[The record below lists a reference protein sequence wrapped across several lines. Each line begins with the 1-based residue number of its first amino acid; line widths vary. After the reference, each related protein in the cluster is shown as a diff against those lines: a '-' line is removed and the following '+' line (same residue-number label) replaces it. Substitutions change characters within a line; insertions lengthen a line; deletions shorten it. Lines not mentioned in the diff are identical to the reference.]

1 MTCAHETLQRLIMV
15 YMVCNGYMV
24 SPKYMYFYGI
34 CIYVLLSEIVGT
46 SYLCVL
52 YRPFSVIILV
62 QILSEAPIA
71 NNSEV
76 NIFRRTVMGLIKYPH
91 GDEHKGLEWCNYRE
105 FLLGSAFADFLTKLF
120 QAFFHTS

>member
-1 MTCAHETLQRLIMV
+1 MDIWYLPNICTFMAFVYMYCCQRL
-15 YMVCNGYMV
+15 
-24 SPKYMYFYGI
+24 
-34 CIYVLLSEIVGT
+34 LELA
-46 SYLCVL
+46 YLCVL

-120 QAFFHTS
+120 QAFFHTP

>member
-1 MTCAHETLQRLIMV
+1 MDIWYLPNICTFMAFVYMYCCQRL
-15 YMVCNGYMV
+15 
-24 SPKYMYFYGI
+24 
-34 CIYVLLSEIVGT
+34 LELA
-46 SYLCVL
+46 YLCVL

-71 NNSEV
+71 NNSKV

-91 GDEHKGLEWCNYRE
+91 GDEHTGLEWCNYRE

-120 QAFFHTS
+120 QAFFHTP